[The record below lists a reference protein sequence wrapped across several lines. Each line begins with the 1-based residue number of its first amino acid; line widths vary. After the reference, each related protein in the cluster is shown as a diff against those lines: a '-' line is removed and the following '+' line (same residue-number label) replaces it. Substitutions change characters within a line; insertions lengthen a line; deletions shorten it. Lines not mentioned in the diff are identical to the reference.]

1 VPITSLSISQYFTSY
16 RHALLIDVRSPGEY
30 NHAHIPG
37 ALSLPLFTDEERKVV
52 GTTYKQESREK
63 AIKIG
68 LKYFG
73 PKMVRMIEQVEKWLK
88 EKEGT
93 RTDATPQQP
102 FPVVVHCWR
111 GGMRSAGIAWLL
123 DLYGFNVFTIKGGY
137 KSFRHFCLHQ
147 FELDHPMALVGG
159 YTGSGKTALLQALR
173 QSGQAMI
180 DLEQLASHKGSAFGN
195 INMPAQPS
203 QEMFE
208 NKLAIELYQYSKHA
222 VQPIWLEDESQRI
235 GDVNIP
241 FGFYQKMRQSPL
253 FFLDIPFE
261 SRLSFIVQDYG
272 KGDIEKLVNAIIRI
286 QKRLGGLEA
295 KNAIQFLM
303 DGDIKSCFSILL
315 RYYDKWYLKGMEVH
329 RENLRDLLQK
339 ISMTDTDADRNAK
352 RLLAAYQEGVKEMP
366 E

>member
-1 VPITSLSISQYFTSY
+1 
-16 RHALLIDVRSPGEY
+16 LLIDVRSPGEY
-30 NHAHIPG
+30 YHAHIPG
-37 ALSLPLFTDEERKVV
+37 AVSLPLFTDEERKVV

-63 AIKIG
+63 AIKVG

-73 PKMVRMIEQVEKWLK
+73 PKMVKMIEQVEKLMK
-88 EKEGT
+88 EKEGSHT
-93 RTDATPQQP
+93 NAGSPPTSPI
-102 FPVVVHCWR
+102 VVHCWR

-147 FELDHPMALVGG
+147 FELDHPLALVGG
-159 YTGSGKTALLQALR
+159 YTGSGKTALLQTLH
-173 QSGQAMI
+173 QSGQAVI

-195 INMPAQPS
+195 INMPPQPT

-208 NKLAIELYQYSKHA
+208 NKLAIELYQYSKQA
-222 VQPIWLEDESQRI
+222 AQPIWLEDESQRI

-253 FFLDIPFE
+253 FFLDMPFE
-261 SRLSFIVQDYG
+261 SRLSYIVQDYG

-295 KNAIQFLM
+295 KNAIRFLM

-315 RYYDKWYLKGMEVH
+315 SYYDKWYLKGMEVH
-329 RENLRDLLQK
+329 RENLRELLHK
-339 ISMTDTDADRNAK
+339 ISMPDTDADRNAK
-352 RLLAAYQEGVKEMP
+352 QVLTAYKDVVSEIP
-366 E
+366 D